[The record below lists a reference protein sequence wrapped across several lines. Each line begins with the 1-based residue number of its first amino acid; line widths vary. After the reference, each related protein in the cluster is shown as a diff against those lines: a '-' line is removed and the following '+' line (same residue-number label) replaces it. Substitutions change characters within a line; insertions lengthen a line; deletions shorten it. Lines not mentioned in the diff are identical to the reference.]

1 MEGMD
6 QENVRRLLLGL
17 TDELRAAAGT
27 TPSALPPPTSR
38 SVPPASLSDNER
50 ERFLLN

>member
-1 MEGMD
+1 MG

-27 TPSALPPPTSR
+27 TPSAPPAPTSR
-38 SVPPASLSDNER
+38 SAPPASLSEN
-50 ERFLLN
+50 ERFLED